1 MLTFQEIIHQLSL
14 FWSRQGCAI
23 QHGYDLEVGA
33 GTFNPATVLRC
44 LGPEPYNTVYVEPSR
59 RPQDSRYGENPN
71 RVHHFHQLQVLMKPS
86 PLNIQALYLESL
98 QSLGIDLSENDIRF
112 VHDDWESPTL
122 GAWGL
127 GWEVWLNGMEIT
139 QFTYFQSV
147 ASHELSPI
155 PVEITYGLER
165 IAMALQ
171 QVDSLFDIKWNEH
184 LSYGDIFHRSE
195 VEWSHYN
202 FNQAS
207 TEMWLR
213 HFEDFEKEAGSLIDA
228 RLPIPAYDF
237 VMKASH
243 AFNILEARGVL
254 STTERVGYIARI
266 RELSRLVA
274 TGYLSIR
281 AEQKFPLLAPKT
293 PPLLPVSPGEIPSS
307 FDPHHKEHFL
317 LEIGSEELPATFV
330 PLGCA
335 DLEKQVHKLLTDH
348 HLPFDKIRFYGTPRR
363 LAVLVENLAEG
374 TRDES
379 LEKKGPSLEVAFDET
394 GALTKQG
401 AGFLKSIGLSED
413 TDQIEKRDGYLYAKV
428 EKKGISTIALLAE
441 HLPHLIASLHFPK
454 KMRWHTYTETYAR
467 PIHWIVALYDKKVI
481 PFTFAGVASDRV
493 TYGHSQ
499 RMNKPLSLRTASD
512 YVPLLKKNKVMVDI
526 LERKLN
532 IVEQLD
538 RIERD
543 LHAQALEKTR
553 VLKEVL
559 HLTEWP
565 ELLLGNFSP
574 KFLEAPKEVL
584 SSEMVHHQRYFPLS
598 SKDTLMN
605 MFVITADNVPSEPIR
620 QGNQRVLSARLSDGV
635 FLFKDDLKMTLDQFN
650 EKLHSIIFQKEL
662 GTLYQK
668 MERVKELSSQLA
680 RHFHFNEM
688 KAKRAAHL
696 SKADLATELVGEFP
710 DLQGVIGK
718 HYALHQGEDSE
729 VATAIEEHWMPTG
742 EGGPLPMTETGIVVS
757 LADKLDNLISY
768 FGIGMKPSSSSDPLA
783 LRRQSIG
790 LLKILI
796 ENKLSLNLST
806 LVSEEI
812 LLYLTQ
818 RAKGVLEEYG
828 YKKDEIEA
836 SLQGKLSDPYDH
848 YQRIKALHLFRKET
862 AFDRL
867 FEVYKRAKGQLGAF
881 GPLKV
886 NPSLLTEPS
895 EKELYEYLE
904 SIDEK
909 WKADLSR
916 KEYGAVF
923 GYLALMQKPLAH
935 LFDTVKILAEEEAVK
950 HNRIALLQRVFAHFH
965 ELLDF
970 SKIQS

>member
-1 MLTFQEIIHQLSL
+1 MLTFQEIIHQLCL

-33 GTFNPATVLRC
+33 GTFNPSTVLRC

-59 RPQDSRYGENPN
+59 RPQDSRYGDNPN

-98 QSLGIDLSENDIRF
+98 QALGIDLTENDIRF

-147 ASHELSPI
+147 ASHDLHPI

-171 QVDSLFDIKWNEH
+171 QVDSLFDIKWNDT
-184 LSYGDIFHRSE
+184 LTYGDIFHRSE

-202 FNQAS
+202 FTHAS
-207 TEMWLR
+207 TSMWLR
-213 HFEDFEKEAGSLIDA
+213 HFEDFEKESEALIEA

-274 TGYLSIR
+274 TAYLALR
-281 AEQKFPLLAPKT
+281 AEQKFPLLAPK
-293 PPLLPVSPGEIPSS
+293 PPAPLPLSSGEIPTT
-307 FDPHHKEHFL
+307 FDPLHTEAFL

-335 DLEKQVHKLLTDH
+335 ELEKQMNKLLVDH
-348 HLPFDKIRFYGTPRR
+348 HLKFDKIRCYGTPRR
-363 LAVLVENLAEG
+363 LSVLVENLAEG
-374 TRDES
+374 TLDEKS
-379 LEKKGPSLEVAFDET
+379 TKKGPSLEVAFDET

-401 AGFLKSIGLSED
+401 AGFLKSLGLSE
-413 TDQIEKRDGYLYAKV
+413 TTEEIEKRDGYLYAHV

-441 HLPHLIASLHFPK
+441 HLPQLIASLHFPK
-454 KMRWHTYTETYAR
+454 KMKWHTYTESYAR
-467 PIHWIVALYDKKVI
+467 PIHWIVALYDKKIV

-493 TYGHSQ
+493 SYGHSQ
-499 RMNKPLSLRTASD
+499 RMNKPIILKAAPD
-512 YVPLLKKNKVMVDI
+512 YVAALKKHKVMVDV

-538 RIERD
+538 RIERGI
-543 LHAQALEKTR
+543 HAQALEKTR

-565 ELLLGNFSP
+565 ELLTGTFNP

-584 SSEMVHHQRYFPLS
+584 SSEMVHHQRYFPLA
-598 SKDTLMN
+598 KETLTN
-605 MFVITADNVPSEPIR
+605 TFVITADNTPTEAIR
-620 QGNQRVLSARLSDGV
+620 LGNQRVLSARLSDGV
-635 FLFKDDLKMTLDQFN
+635 FLFKEDLKTTLDEFN
-650 EKLHSIIFQKEL
+650 EKLHAIIFQKEL

-668 MERVKELSSQLA
+668 MERVKALTLKLA
-680 RHFHFNEM
+680 RHFHFNEA
-688 KAKRAAHL
+688 KAERAAHL
-696 SKADLATELVGEFP
+696 SKADLPSELVGEFP
-710 DLQGVIGK
+710 DLQGIIGK
-718 HYALHQGEDSE
+718 HYALHQGEDPE
-729 VATAIEEHWMPTG
+729 VALAIAEQWLPTG
-742 EGGPLPMTETGIVVS
+742 EGGSLPTTETGIVLS

-768 FGIGMKPSSSSDPLA
+768 FHIGLKPTSSSDPLA
-783 LRRQSIG
+783 LRRQSLGII
-790 LLKILI
+790 KILI
-796 ENKLSLNLST
+796 ENKLSLDLPL
-806 LVSEEI
+806 LVSDEI

-836 SLQGKLSDPYDH
+836 VLQGKLSDPFDTYL
-848 YQRIKALHLFRKET
+848 RIKALHAFRKET

-867 FEVYKRAKGQLGAF
+867 FEVYKRAKGQLASSEPF
-881 GPLKV
+881 QI
-886 NPSLLTEPS
+886 NPELFLEPS
-895 EKELYEYLE
+895 EKELFAYLE
-904 SIDEK
+904 SIEEK
-909 WKADLSR
+909 WKSDLARREYSSL
-916 KEYGAVF
+916 YGA
-923 GYLALMQKPLAH
+923 LALMQKPLAA
-935 LFDTVKILAEEEAVK
+935 LFDTVKILAEDEAVR
-950 HNRIALLQRVFAHFH
+950 HNRLALLQRVFASFNQ
-965 ELLDF
+965 LLDF
-970 SKIQS
+970 SKLQ